1 MASNL
6 KGAGMDVMALLL
18 LEAQAQAKV
27 EGEATQ
33 PLMES
38 DIAPALDIFKA
49 AMATRPRSS
58 RSGPTWQLADVP
70 SSLKNNNVNI

>member
-6 KGAGMDVMALLL
+6 KGMGVDAVVLLL
-18 LEAQAQAKV
+18 LEEQAQAEV

-38 DIAPALDIFKA
+38 DIAPVLDIFKA
-49 AMATRPRSS
+49 AMATRPRSA
-58 RSGPTWQLADVP
+58 RRGPMWQLAYVP
-70 SSLKNNNVNI
+70 SSLMNNNVNI